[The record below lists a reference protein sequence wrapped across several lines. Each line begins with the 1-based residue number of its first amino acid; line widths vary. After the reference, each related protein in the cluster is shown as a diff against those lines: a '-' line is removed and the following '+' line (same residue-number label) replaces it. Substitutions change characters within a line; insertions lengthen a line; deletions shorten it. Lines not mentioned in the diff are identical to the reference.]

1 MRLVRFAVAANVILA
16 VLITAA
22 PLAAA
27 HAQTAEQRLR
37 ANRDELE
44 KIRRERDELQRR
56 LVELQ
61 GEARDITA
69 EVSNLRRQAD
79 ATARLVRSLD
89 AQLHTIT
96 VEVDSANVRLAR
108 AEVDVARKKTALQQR
123 VVEIYKRGPLYTVEA
138 LLSARSFGEL
148 VGRYKYLHELALWD
162 RSLVNR
168 VETLYRQV
176 AQQKQLLVRLRDEF
190 ENNRAEKAREENRLR
205 QLERYQSRTLAGV
218 QRTQADVQ
226 QRLTNISRDE
236 QRVAQLIASLEE
248 ARRRAAADDPADA
261 AASASSTIKAADAG
275 KLDWPVSGEILYRYG
290 RLVSPDN
297 TAVRWNGIGI
307 EAPSGAAVRAIAA
320 GQVMLSETLGTYG
333 LTVIIQHGGGDYT
346 VYGSLSVSN
355 VRKGMDVTKGQV
367 IGAVGRADPD
377 MEPHH
382 HFEFPPKGRAVD
394 PLTWL
399 KGGSQ

>member
-1 MRLVRFAVAANVILA
+1 MRRFIVAVVAGLIA
-16 VLITAA
+16 VVPVAS
-22 PLAAA
+22 A
-27 HAQTAEQRLR
+27 HAQSTEQRLR

-61 GEARDITA
+61 GEARDISA
-69 EVSNLRRQAD
+69 EVINLRRQAD

-96 VEVDSANVRLAR
+96 VEVDSANVRLGR
-108 AEVDVARKKTALQQR
+108 AETDVARKKSALQQR

-148 VGRYKYLHELALWD
+148 VSRYKYLHELALWD

-190 ENNRAEKAREENRLR
+190 ENNRQEKAREENRLR
-205 QLERYQSRTLAGV
+205 QLERYQSRELAGV
-218 QRTQADVQ
+218 QRSQADVQ
-226 QRLTNISRDE
+226 KRLTNISRDE
-236 QRVAQLIASLEE
+236 QRVANLIASLEE
-248 ARRRAAADDPADA
+248 ARRKAAADDPADA
-261 AASASSTIKAADAG
+261 ASATSSIKAADAG
-275 KLDWPVSGEILYRYG
+275 RLDWPVTGEILYRYG

-307 EAPSGAAVRAIAA
+307 EAPAGAPVRAIAS

-333 LTVIIQHGGGDYT
+333 LTVIIQHGGGDYS
-346 VYGSLSVSN
+346 VYGSLGTSN
-355 VRKGMDVTKGQV
+355 VRKGMEVTKGQV

-377 MEPHH
+377 MEPHL
-382 HFEFPPKGRAVD
+382 HFEFRPKGRAVD
-394 PLTWL
+394 PLNWL
-399 KGGSQ
+399 KGQGE

>member
-1 MRLVRFAVAANVILA
+1 MRVAVRLCLLLCVSVISA
-16 VLITAA
+16 TTAA
-22 PLAAA
+22 
-27 HAQTAEQRLR
+27 AQTQTTEQRLR

-56 LVELQ
+56 LNELQ

-89 AQLHTIT
+89 AQLNTIT
-96 VEVDSANVRLAR
+96 VEVDSTNARLSR
-108 AEVDVARKKTALQQR
+108 AEQDVARKKTALQQR
-123 VVEIYKRGPLYTVEA
+123 VIDIYKRGPLYTVEA

-168 VETLYRQV
+168 VETLYKQV
-176 AQQKQLLVRLRDEF
+176 AQQRQLLVRLRDEF
-190 ENNRAEKAREENRLR
+190 ERNREEKAREENRLR
-205 QLERYQSRTLAGV
+205 QLERFQSRSLVNV
-218 QRTQADVQ
+218 QRSQADVQ
-226 QRLTNISRDE
+226 KRLTNIARDE
-236 QRVAQLIASLEE
+236 QRVSNLIASLEE
-248 ARRRAAADDPADA
+248 ERRKAAAEDPAEA
-261 AASASSTIKAADAG
+261 AASATSTIKAADAG
-275 KLDWPVSGEILYRYG
+275 KLDWPVSGGLIYRFG

-307 EAPSGAAVRAIAA
+307 EAASGAPVRAIAA

-333 LTVIIQHGGGDYT
+333 LTVIIQHGGGDYS
-346 VYGSLSVSN
+346 VYGSLSISN
-355 VRKGMDVTKGQV
+355 VRKGMEVGKGQV

-377 MEPHH
+377 MEPHL
-382 HFEFPPKGRAVD
+382 HFEFRPKGRAVD
-394 PLTWL
+394 PLNWL
-399 KGGSQ
+399 KGQ

>member
-1 MRLVRFAVAANVILA
+1 MRRFAVCVGVA
-16 VLITAA
+16 TALLLPA
-22 PLAAA
+22 GDRSWAQ
-27 HAQTAEQRLR
+27 AQTTEQRLR

-56 LVELQ
+56 LNELT

-89 AQLHTIT
+89 AQLTTIT
-96 VEVDSANVRLAR
+96 VEVDSTNARLAR
-108 AEVDVARKKTALQQR
+108 AEQDVARKKTALQQR
-123 VVEIYKRGPLYTVEA
+123 VVDIYKRGPLYTVEA

-176 AQQKQLLVRLRDEF
+176 AQQRQLLVRLRDEF
-190 ENNRAEKAREENRLR
+190 ERNREEKAREENRLR
-205 QLERYQSRTLAGV
+205 QLERYQSRTLANV
-218 QRTQADVQ
+218 QRTQQDVQ
-226 QRLTNISRDE
+226 RRLANIAADE
-236 QRVAQLIASLEE
+236 RRLGQLIASLEE
-248 ARRRAAADDPADA
+248 ARRKAAAEDPEEAP
-261 AASASSTIKAADAG
+261 STSSIKAADAG
-275 KLDWPVSGEILYRYG
+275 RLDWPVSGDILYRFG

-307 EAPSGAAVRAIAA
+307 EAPSGAPVRAIAA

-333 LTVIIQHGGGDYT
+333 LTIIIQHGGGDYS
-346 VYGSLSVSN
+346 VYGSLSMSN
-355 VRKGMDVTKGQV
+355 VRKGMEVAKGQV

-377 MEPHH
+377 MEPHL
-382 HFEFPPKGRAVD
+382 HFEFRPKGRAVD
-394 PLTWL
+394 PLNWL
-399 KGGSQ
+399 KGQ

>member
-1 MRLVRFAVAANVILA
+1 VRLSSLA
-16 VLITAA
+16 VLWGSLL
-22 PLAAA
+22 LAAA
-27 HAQTAEQRLR
+27 APAHAQQQSTEQRLR

-56 LVELQ
+56 LNELQ

-89 AQLHTIT
+89 AQLQTIT
-96 VEVDSANVRLAR
+96 VEVDSTNARLAR
-108 AEVDVARKKTALQQR
+108 AEQDVARKKTALQKR
-123 VVEIYKRGPLYTVEA
+123 VVDIYKRGPLYTVEA

-176 AQQKQLLVRLRDEF
+176 AQQRQLLVRLRDEF
-190 ENNRAEKAREENRLR
+190 ERNREEKAREETRLR
-205 QLERYQSRTLAGV
+205 QLERYQSRTLVNV
-218 QRTQADVQ
+218 QRTQQDVQ
-226 QRLTNISRDE
+226 RRLANAARDE
-236 QRVAQLIASLEE
+236 QRLAQLIASLEE
-248 ARRRAAADDPADA
+248 ARRRADAEAPSEAAP
-261 AASASSTIKAADAG
+261 AASSIRAADAG
-275 KLDWPVSGEILYRYG
+275 KLDWPVSGDILYRFG

-307 EAPSGAAVRAIAA
+307 EAPSGAPVRAIAS

-346 VYGSLSVSN
+346 VYGSLSISN
-355 VRKGMDVTKGQV
+355 VRKGMDVAKGQV

-377 MEPHH
+377 MEPHL
-382 HFEFPPKGRAVD
+382 HFEFRPKGRAVD
-394 PLTWL
+394 PLNWL
-399 KGGSQ
+399 KGQ

>member
-1 MRLVRFAVAANVILA
+1 MRRVVSTLV
-16 VLITAA
+16 TAG
-22 PLAAA
+22 LLFLGTTSSAAA
-27 HAQTAEQRLR
+27 QAQTTEQRLR

-44 KIRRERDELQRR
+44 KIRRERDDLQRR
-56 LVELQ
+56 LNELQ

-89 AQLHTIT
+89 AQLTTIT
-96 VEVDSANVRLAR
+96 VEVDSTNARLTR
-108 AEVDVARKKTALQQR
+108 AEQDVSRKRTALQQR
-123 VVEIYKRGPLYTVEA
+123 VIDIYKRGPLYTVEA

-176 AQQKQLLVRLRDEF
+176 AQQRQLLVRLRDEF
-190 ENNRAEKAREENRLR
+190 ERNREEKAREENRLR
-205 QLERYQSRTLAGV
+205 QLERFQSRTLVNV
-218 QRTQADVQ
+218 QRTQQDVQ
-226 QRLTNISRDE
+226 RRLANVARDE
-236 QRVAQLIASLEE
+236 QRLSNLIASLEE
-248 ARRRAAADDPADA
+248 ARRKAAAEDPSDA
-261 AASASSTIKAADAG
+261 APSTSTIKASDAG
-275 KLDWPVSGEILYRYG
+275 KLDWPVSGGILYRFG

-307 EAPSGAAVRAIAA
+307 EAASGAPVRAIAA

-333 LTVIIQHGGGDYT
+333 LTIIIQHGGGDYS
-346 VYGSLSVSN
+346 VYGSLSISN
-355 VRKGMDVTKGQV
+355 VRKGMEVIKGQV

-377 MEPHH
+377 MEPHL
-382 HFEFPPKGRAVD
+382 HFEFRPKGRAVD
-394 PLTWL
+394 PLNWL
-399 KGGSQ
+399 KGQ

>member
-1 MRLVRFAVAANVILA
+1 MRRFTVAVLA
-16 VLITAA
+16 VLIVAA
-22 PLAAA
+22 PLAGA
-27 HAQTAEQRLR
+27 HAQTTEQRLR

-61 GEARDITA
+61 GEARDISA
-69 EVSNLRRQAD
+69 EVINLRRQAD

-108 AEVDVARKKTALQQR
+108 AEQDVARKKSALQQR

-148 VGRYKYLHELALWD
+148 VSRYKYLHELALWD

-168 VETLYRQV
+168 VETLFRQV
-176 AQQKQLLVRLRDEF
+176 TQQKQLLVRLRDEF
-190 ENNRAEKAREENRLR
+190 ENNREEKAREENRLR

-218 QRTQADVQ
+218 QRSQADVQ
-226 QRLTNISRDE
+226 KRLTNISRDE
-236 QRVAQLIASLEE
+236 QRVANLIASLEE
-248 ARRRAAADDPADA
+248 ARRKAAAEDPGD
-261 AASASSTIKAADAG
+261 AASATSSIKSADAG
-275 KLDWPVSGEILYRYG
+275 KLDWPVTGEILYRYG

-307 EAPSGAAVRAIAA
+307 EAPAGAPVRAIAS

-333 LTVIIQHGGGDYT
+333 LTVIIQHGGGDYS

-355 VRKGMDVTKGQV
+355 VRKGTEVTKGQV

-377 MEPHH
+377 MEPHL
-382 HFEFPPKGRAVD
+382 HFEFRPRGRAVD
-394 PLTWL
+394 PLNWL
-399 KGGSQ
+399 KGQ